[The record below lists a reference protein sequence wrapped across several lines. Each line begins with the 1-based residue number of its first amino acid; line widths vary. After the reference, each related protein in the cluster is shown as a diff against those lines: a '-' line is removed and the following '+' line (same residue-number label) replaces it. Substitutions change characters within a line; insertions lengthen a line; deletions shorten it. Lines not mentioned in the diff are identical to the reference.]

1 MTGLRII
8 SAELKNMYFLGIDG
22 GGTKTTCL
30 VSDENLNI
38 IFRSVGSSINFYSE
52 GLEGARKNM
61 KDILLGIEKNTGISR
76 FDAVCIG
83 SSALFARADEKTR
96 ASFCDG
102 IFDCGNI
109 IMDSDLFIALK
120 AAERKNCAVVIS
132 GTGSMTAAADK
143 DGNIITKGGFGF
155 ILGDEGSGYRIAL
168 DGIREAVRSLDETG
182 EKTVLGEALLGF
194 SGASSKEELVDIFY
208 SPEKSRKE
216 IAAFA
221 PYVISA
227 AENGDSV
234 ALCVVSYQLKLLSET
249 LRALSVSLGEKP
261 FAALFGGVFQNS
273 SFVRDKFSELIK
285 DFTSGCEILKN
296 EPVFGALIAAKE
308 LTENDN

>member
-1 MTGLRII
+1 
-8 SAELKNMYFLGIDG
+8 MYFLGIDG

-30 VSDENLNI
+30 VSDENLNV
-38 IFRSVGSSINFYSE
+38 IFRTVGSSINFYSE
-52 GLEGARKNM
+52 GLETARENMKNM
-61 KDILLGIEKNTGISR
+61 LLGIERSTGISH
-76 FDAVCIG
+76 FDGVCIG
-83 SSALFARADEKTR
+83 SSALFTRADEKTR

-102 IFDCGNI
+102 VFNCSNI

-143 DGNIITKGGFGF
+143 NGDIITKGGFGY

-182 EKTVLGEALLGF
+182 EKTVLGEALLSF
-194 SGASSKEELVDIFY
+194 SGVSSKEELVEKFY

-216 IAAFA
+216 IASFA

-273 SFVRDKFSELIK
+273 SFMRNKFSELIK
-285 DFTSGCEILKN
+285 DFTSGCELLKN
-296 EPVFGALIAAKE
+296 EPVFGAVIAAKE
-308 LTENDN
+308 LTEIDN

>member
-1 MTGLRII
+1 
-8 SAELKNMYFLGIDG
+8 MYFLGIDG

-30 VSDENLNI
+30 VSDENLNV
-38 IFRSVGSSINFYSE
+38 IFRTVGSSINFYSE
-52 GLEGARKNM
+52 GLETARENMKNM
-61 KDILLGIEKNTGISR
+61 LLGIERSTGISH
-76 FDAVCIG
+76 FDGVCIG
-83 SSALFARADEKTR
+83 SSALFTRADERTKNE
-96 ASFCDG
+96 FCDG
-102 IFDCGNI
+102 IFDCSNI

-143 DGNIITKGGFGF
+143 NGDIITKGGFGY

-182 EKTVLGEALLGF
+182 EKTVLGEALLSF
-194 SGASSKEELVDIFY
+194 SGVSSKEELVEKFY

-216 IAAFA
+216 IASFA

-227 AENGDSV
+227 AENGDCV
-234 ALCVVSYQLKLLSET
+234 ALKIIDNQLKLLSET

-273 SFVRDKFSELIK
+273 SFMRNKFSELIK
-285 DFTSGCEILKN
+285 DFTSGCELLKN
-296 EPVFGALIAAKE
+296 EPVFGAVIAAKE
-308 LTENDN
+308 LTEIDN

>member
-1 MTGLRII
+1 
-8 SAELKNMYFLGIDG
+8 MYFLGIDG

-30 VSDENLNI
+30 VSDEDLNE
-38 IFRSVGSSINFYSE
+38 IFRTVGSSINFYSE
-52 GLEGARKNM
+52 GLERARENMKNM
-61 KDILLGIEKNTGISR
+61 LLEIEKNTGISH

-83 SSALFARADEKTR
+83 SSALFSRADEKTSS
-96 ASFCDG
+96 SFCDG
-102 IFDCGNI
+102 VFDCSNI

-120 AAERKNCAVVIS
+120 ATERKNCAVVIS

-143 DGNIITKGGFGF
+143 NGDIITKGGFGF

-182 EKTVLGEALLGF
+182 EKTVLGERLLSF
-194 SGASSKEELVDIFY
+194 SGALSKEELVDKFY

-221 PYVISA
+221 PFVISA

-234 ALCVVSYQLKLLSET
+234 ALGIVSYQLKLLSET
-249 LRALSVSLGEKP
+249 FRALSVSLDEKP
-261 FAALFGGVFQNS
+261 FASLFGGVFQNS
-273 SFVRDKFSELIK
+273 SFMRNKFAELIR
-285 DFTSGCEILKN
+285 DFSSGCELLKN

>member
-1 MTGLRII
+1 
-8 SAELKNMYFLGIDG
+8 MYFLGIDG

-30 VSDENLNI
+30 VSDESLNE
-38 IFRSVGSSINFYSE
+38 IFRTVGSSINFYSE
-52 GLEGARKNM
+52 GLRKARENM
-61 KDILLGIEKNTGISR
+61 KEMLLEIERNTGISH
-76 FDAVCIG
+76 FDGVCIG
-83 SSALFARADEKTR
+83 SSALFSRADEKTKK
-96 ASFCDG
+96 AFCDG

-120 AAERKNCAVVIS
+120 ASGRKNCAVVIS

-143 DGNIITKGGFGF
+143 NGEIITKGGFGY

-168 DGIREAVRSLDETG
+168 DGIRGAVRCLDETG
-182 EKTVLGEALLGF
+182 EKTVLGEALLDF
-194 SGASSKEELVDIFY
+194 SGASSKEELVDKFY

-216 IAAFA
+216 IASFA
-221 PYVISA
+221 PYVIKA
-227 AENGDSV
+227 AENGDGV
-234 ALCVVSYQLKLLSET
+234 ALSIVSYQLKLLSET
-249 LRALSVSLGEKP
+249 LRALSFLLEEKP

-273 SFVRDKFSELIK
+273 SFMINKFSELIR
-285 DFTSGCEILKN
+285 DFTSGCELLKN

>member
-1 MTGLRII
+1 
-8 SAELKNMYFLGIDG
+8 MYFLGIDG

-30 VSDENLNI
+30 VSDENLNV
-38 IFRSVGSSINFYSE
+38 IFRTVGSSINFYSE
-52 GLEGARKNM
+52 GLETARENMKNM
-61 KDILLGIEKNTGISR
+61 LLVIERSTGISH
-76 FDAVCIG
+76 FDGVCIG
-83 SSALFARADEKTR
+83 SSALFTRADERTKNE
-96 ASFCDG
+96 FCDG
-102 IFDCGNI
+102 IFDCSNI

-143 DGNIITKGGFGF
+143 NGDIITKGGFGY

-182 EKTVLGEALLGF
+182 EKTVLGEKLLGF
-194 SGASSKEELVDIFY
+194 SGVSSKEELVEKFY

-273 SFVRDKFSELIK
+273 SFMRNKFSELIK
-285 DFTSGCEILKN
+285 DFTSGCELLKN
-296 EPVFGALIAAKE
+296 EPVFGAVIAAKE
-308 LTENDN
+308 LTEIDN